1 MNGFLFDFT
10 QQEMYNYVKVRKQNT
25 QKEIQMLTNKQM
37 ENFAEL
43 AVKVGANM
51 QKGQEVV
58 IRCDVNCQD
67 FAHLIAE
74 KAYKFGAKRV
84 LMQWRDEQLD
94 RLAML
99 NETEETLC
107 DIPHYFVDQMDY
119 FIDHK
124 CCLISISAGNP
135 SIYSGCDAK
144 KLAAYQVAFSKA
156 RHKFLSA
163 TMSNYLRW
171 TIVSVPTPAWA
182 SQVFPNDTTE
192 VAVDKMWNAIGHI
205 MRLDCDDPVAAWR
218 THINTLHNRAAFL
231 NKHNFEYIHLKN
243 HSGTDLKVGLATD
256 HQWIAAEEEG
266 QDGISFTA
274 NMPTEEIFTAP
285 HNKKING
292 TVVNALPLVKNGTV
306 IDKFSITFKDGK
318 VVNYSAEVGYDA
330 LKGLFQTDEG
340 VLSLGEI
347 ALIGKKSP
355 IAESGILFYNTLF
368 DENASC
374 HLAFGASYPTT
385 VKDGNSMT
393 DKQLAEHGMNSS
405 LEHVDFMVGTKDIDI
420 DGIAYDGTVTPL
432 FRDGE
437 WVI

>member
-1 MNGFLFDFT
+1 MHRLT
-10 QQEMYNYVKVRKQNT
+10 LRRKFCIIVSSCAEARK
-25 QKEIQMLTNKQM
+25 KEFEMLTNKQM
-37 ENFAEL
+37 EKFAEL
-43 AVKVGANM
+43 ALRIGANM
-51 QKGQEVV
+51 QQGQEVV
-58 IRCDVNCQD
+58 VRCDVKCKD
-67 FAHLIAE
+67 FAHLIAK
-74 KAYKFGAKRV
+74 KAYEFGAKRV
-84 LMQWRDEQLD
+84 LMQWGDEDLG

-99 NETEETLC
+99 NETTETLC
-107 DIPHYFVDQMDY
+107 DIPHYLVDQMDY
-119 FIDHK
+119 FIERK
-124 CCLISISAGNP
+124 CCLVSISAGNP
-135 SIYSGCDAK
+135 AIFAGCDAN

-171 TIVSVPTPAWA
+171 TIVSVPTDAWA
-182 SQVFPNDTTE
+182 NKVFPNDPTD
-192 VAVDKMWNAIGHI
+192 VAVEKMWQAIGHI

-218 THINTLHNRAAFL
+218 KHIDTLHRRADFL
-231 NKHNFEYIHLKN
+231 NSHNFEYIHLKN
-243 HSGTDLKVGLATD
+243 GSGTDLKVGLATD

-266 QDGISFTA
+266 QDGVPFTA

-292 TVVNALPLVKNGTV
+292 TVVNALPLVNNGNV
-306 IDKFSITFKDGK
+306 IDKFSITFKNGK
-318 VVNYSAEVGYDA
+318 VVDYSAEVGHDA
-330 LKGLFQTDEG
+330 LKGILTTDEG

-385 VKDGNSMT
+385 VKGGNDMT
-393 DKQLAEHGMNSS
+393 DEQLAQHGMNQS
-405 LEHVDFMVGTKDIDI
+405 LQHVDFMIGTKDIDI

>member
-1 MNGFLFDFT
+1 
-10 QQEMYNYVKVRKQNT
+10 
-25 QKEIQMLTNKQM
+25 MLTNKQM

-51 QKGQEVV
+51 QPNQEVV
-58 IRCDVNCQD
+58 IRCDVKCQD
-67 FAHLIAE
+67 FAHLIAK
-74 KAYKFGAKRV
+74 KAYELGAKRV
-84 LMQWRDEQLD
+84 LMQWGDEELG
-94 RLAML
+94 RLNML
-99 NETEETLC
+99 HASTETLC
-107 DIPHYFVDQMDY
+107 DIPHHFVDEMDY
-119 FIDHK
+119 FIEHK

-135 SIYSGCDAK
+135 NIYKGCDPK
-144 KLAAYQVAFSKA
+144 KLAAYQLAFSKA
-156 RHKFLSA
+156 RNKFRNA

-171 TIVSVPTPAWA
+171 TIVSIPTPAWA
-182 SQVFPNDTTE
+182 SQVFPNDPVD

-205 MRLDCDDPVAAWR
+205 MRLDTPDPTAAWR
-218 THINTLHNRAAFL
+218 KHIDTLHRRANFL
-231 NKHNFEYIHLKN
+231 NSHNFEYIHMRN
-243 HSGTDLKVGLATD
+243 ASGTDLKVGLATN

-266 QDGISFTA
+266 QDGVPFTA

-285 HNKKING
+285 HNKKIDG
-292 TVVNALPLVKNGTV
+292 TVVNALPLVNNGNV
-306 IDKFSITFKDGK
+306 IDNFAITFKEGK
-318 VVNYSAEVGYDA
+318 VVDYKAEVGYDA
-330 LKGLFQTDEG
+330 LHGLLSSDEG

-347 ALIGKKSP
+347 ALIGKNSP

-385 VKDGNSMT
+385 VVGGNDM
-393 DKQLAEHGMNSS
+393 DEQQLAAHGMNQS
-405 LEHVDFMVGTKDIDI
+405 LQHVDFMVGTKDMDI